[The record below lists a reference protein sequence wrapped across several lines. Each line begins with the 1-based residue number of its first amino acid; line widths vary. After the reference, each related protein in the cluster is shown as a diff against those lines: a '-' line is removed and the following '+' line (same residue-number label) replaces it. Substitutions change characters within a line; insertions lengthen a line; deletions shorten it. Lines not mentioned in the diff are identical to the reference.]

1 MKKVGILLALASC
14 AVFAVGAWAT
24 DCRFRGIGYAPSYV
38 APAVYY
44 PPLSIGPAGPD
55 QTELVRELFQAY
67 KTKAEEQEK
76 FLKAMIASGA
86 VPPTFQKAF
95 APEHPGLRVLN
106 NACASCH
113 ETATKEKGKGFAFL
127 NGGAFV
133 DEGDNMP
140 RVLKAIL
147 PDPATGK
154 AAMPPPSRKGLTGE
168 EGMQATGFLVTLPGK
183 GSSAPVSAP
192 MSLPK

>member
-1 MKKVGILLALASC
+1 MKKISGVVLALIAC

-24 DCRFRGIGYAPSYV
+24 DYRFRGLGAHYV

-67 KTKAEEQEK
+67 KAKAEEQEK

-95 APEHPGLRVLN
+95 APEHPGLKVLN
-106 NACASCH
+106 NACSSCH

-127 NGGAFV
+127 SGGAFV
-133 DEGDNMP
+133 DEGDNMQ

-147 PDPATGK
+147 PDPVTGK
-154 AAMPPPSRKGLTGE
+154 AFMPPPSRKSLSGE
-168 EGMQATGFLVTLPGK
+168 EGMLATGFLVTLPPSK
-183 GSSAPVSAP
+183 VSPAPA
-192 MSLPK
+192 SLPK